1 MKRNLSL
8 PKKKKRAKKPKSS
21 DLPGFYEILPIPV
34 EYLVCLVASV
44 VSDSL

>member
-8 PKKKKRAKKPKSS
+8 PKKRAKKPKSS
-21 DLPGFYEILPIPV
+21 DLPGFYEILPILV
-34 EYLVCLVASV
+34 EYLVGLVASV